1 MKTVWKFAALLIGLA
16 LFGWYVS
23 GVDWR
28 AVGRALGGLGW
39 LAPAALI
46 PYFCVYI
53 VDCHGWRF
61 CLPAGLNLPFVSLF
75 GIRWAGESVNNVLPS
90 AYVGGE
96 TVKVYL
102 LHKRGIAA
110 QAGASGAVVS
120 KTAQSVAQL
129 VVILLAAI
137 AFLGLAGDRPGLRL
151 GMFLVIGGGTAIL
164 AGWFWMQRRGLFRS
178 LADGAATLRIRLGF
192 LERRRASIL
201 GIDRAISEFYRDHR
215 PRFYASAA
223 LYLGGWLLDTLEIYL
238 VAHLLGMP
246 IAWPQA
252 LAVEAFTGVAKAM
265 GMWIPG
271 SLGIQESGIVML
283 GRLAGLPDTLSV
295 AYALLRRGREILFA
309 GIGLLLLYAEHANL
323 RTIQAEAASGGGA
336 EPPGGGKGSV
346 P

>member
-1 MKTVWKFAALLIGLA
+1 MRSVWKLTALMIGLA

-28 AVGRALGGLGW
+28 AVGRALGGLGG

-53 VDCHGWRF
+53 VDCLGWRF
-61 CLPAGLNLPFVSLF
+61 CLPAGLSLPFVALF
-75 GIRWAGESVNNVLPS
+75 RIRWAGESVNNVLPS

-102 LHKRGIAA
+102 LHQRGVAA
-110 QAGASGAVVS
+110 QAGASSAVVS

-129 VVILLAAI
+129 VLILLAAI
-137 AFLGLAGDRPGLRL
+137 VFLGLAGDRPGLRL
-151 GMFLVIGGGTAIL
+151 GMLVVIGGGMAIL

-178 LADGAATLRIRLGF
+178 LADGAARLRLRLGF
-192 LERRRASIL
+192 LERRRESIV
-201 GIDRAISEFYRDHR
+201 GVDRAISDFYRNHR
-215 PRFYASAA
+215 RRFFASAA
-223 LYLGGWLLDTLEIYL
+223 IYLGGWLLDTMEIFL

-252 LAVEAFTGVAKAM
+252 LTVEAFTGVAKAM

-295 AYALLRRGREILFA
+295 AYALLRRVREILFA
-309 GIGLLLLYAEHANL
+309 GIGLLLLYAEHTNL
-323 RTIQAEAASGGGA
+323 RTIQAEAVSGGCA
-336 EPPGGGKGSV
+336 EPPGGRKGRAG
-346 P
+346 